1 MRILAAARLRLGA
14 TEIDDNRSV
23 SISITHAAH
32 GRGALLLADISGYTG
47 FLQGVADAHVGLIV
61 EAPEPPPAYSLLS
74 HLLDTILESL
84 QPMFRLAKL
93 EGDAVFAIEGAT
105 IEAGDA
111 VLERVRGCY
120 GAFSEQL
127 ASAGSLWTCTCDA
140 CARIDALDLKFVL
153 HHGAYVIQPV
163 AGQAELLGTEVNIAH
178 RLLKN
183 HARELVGDV
192 PYLLITDAAA
202 DALAISTTE
211 MAAGEETYEGMPP
224 IPVHVLSLEGQGP
237 GRGRPPEAS

>member
-1 MRILAAARLRLGA
+1 V
-14 TEIDDNRSV
+14 SV
-23 SISITHAAH
+23 VISHSSH

-47 FLQGVADAHVGLIV
+47 FLQGVADAHVALIV

-93 EGDAVFAIEGAT
+93 EGDAVFAVQAAEV
-105 IEAGDA
+105 EAGDG
-111 VLERVRGCY
+111 VLERVRVCY
-120 GAFSEQL
+120 TAFSEQL
-127 ASAGSLWTCTCDA
+127 GSAGSMWTCQCDA

-153 HHGAYVIQPV
+153 HHGGYVIQPV
-163 AGQAELLGTEVNIAH
+163 AGQSELLGPEVNVAH

-192 PYLLITDAAA
+192 PYVLVSDAAA
-202 DALAISTTE
+202 GALGISTAG
-211 MAAGEETYEGMPP
+211 MAAGEETYEGIPP
-224 IPVHVLSLEGQGP
+224 IPVHVRALSG
-237 GRGRPPEAS
+237 

>member
-1 MRILAAARLRLGA
+1 MPHGV
-14 TEIDDNRSV
+14 IDDNPRV
-23 SISITHAAH
+23 TIMISHSSH

-47 FLQGVADAHVGLIV
+47 FLQGVADAHIALIV

-93 EGDAVFAIEGAT
+93 EGDAVFAVEAAE

-111 VLERVRGCY
+111 VLERVRACY
-120 GAFSEQL
+120 AAFSEQL
-127 ASAGSLWTCTCDA
+127 ASADSMWTCTCDA
-140 CARIDALDLKFVL
+140 CARIGSLDLKFVL

-163 AGQAELLGTEVNIAH
+163 AGQSELLGPEVNVAH

-183 HARELVGDV
+183 HARELVGNV
-192 PYLLITDAAA
+192 PYVLVTDAAA
-202 DALAISTTE
+202 GALGIPTTE
-211 MAAGEETYEGMPP
+211 MVAGEETYDGMAP
-224 IPVHVLSLEGQGP
+224 IPVHVLALGLTD
-237 GRGRPPEAS
+237 